1 MKERLRARGARVLA
15 RVSPTAAARLG
26 PAENVNPQ
34 VRSNKKQIALLKE
47 RVAELESEMQETRR
61 LNLRVAEITDIVQ
74 ELLIPI
80 AQRDEDELRKR
91 LERYSASL

>member
-1 MKERLRARGARVLA
+1 MKERLRARGARLLA
-15 RVSPTAAARLG
+15 RVSPTAAARVG
-26 PAENVNPQ
+26 PPGDAHPQ
-34 VRSNKKQIALLKE
+34 VRSNKQQIALLKE

-61 LNLRVAEITDIVQ
+61 LNLRVAELTDIVQ

-80 AQRDEDELRKR
+80 AQRDEDELRRR